1 MRKGFES
8 HGTIVDINLKQKDGG
23 IVFAFIEFDSV
34 ESAQRAVDAYSN
46 FYRMKFAFRHSIF
59 ALEFDYL
66 AWTKRLSLTKN
77 LRFNSQEAGEKEIT
91 ETEEAIVA
99 IIMTVEATEEETT
112 MVNEDLEKTDQEDV
126 STVEKKATLPN
137 NARNV

>member
-1 MRKGFES
+1 M
-8 HGTIVDINLKQKDGG
+8 
-23 IVFAFIEFDSV
+23 
-34 ESAQRAVDAYSN
+34 
-46 FYRMKFAFRHSIF
+46 
-59 ALEFDYL
+59 
-66 AWTKRLSLTKN
+66 TKN